1 MSDLGRF
8 VSEDNRKPI
17 ERLNRRALYD
27 VADEFG
33 LQYPADC
40 PKIAL
45 IPIMEGA
52 GIDVTK
58 STVVNWQT
66 YRSKDSHGRVFEETY
81 PKRPEHHSLGK
92 NINYDKLIRDRAKEQ
107 QEAADTISSLTKRLD
122 EIEKKQGPSFPL
134 HKLLPWQLQHLAKDA
149 GIEYKGLSK
158 EELIAALED

>member
-33 LQYPADC
+33 LNYPDDC
-40 PKIAL
+40 PKTAL

-52 GIDVTK
+52 GIDVTQ
-58 STVVNWQT
+58 STIINWQT
-66 YRSKDSHGRVFEETY
+66 FSTKDQSGRVFEETY
-81 PKRPEHHSLGK
+81 PVRPEHHSSGK
-92 NINYDKLIRDRAKEQ
+92 NINYDQLMRERAKEK
-107 QEAADTISSLTKRLD
+107 EKDDNTISDLTKRLD
-122 EIEKKQGPSFPL
+122 EIEKNHGPAFPI

-158 EELIAALED
+158 EEIIAALEG